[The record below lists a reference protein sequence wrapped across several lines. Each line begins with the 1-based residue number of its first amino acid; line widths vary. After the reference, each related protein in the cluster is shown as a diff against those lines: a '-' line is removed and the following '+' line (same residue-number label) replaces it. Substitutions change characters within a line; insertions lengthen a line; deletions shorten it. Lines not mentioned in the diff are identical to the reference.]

1 MKLSLTSLAVAVTF
15 GLGSA
20 AWAQQPEPGQPPAPP
35 PAQAPAPSV
44 QQGTEVS
51 EDELDTFAEIYVEL
65 QETATKFEEEMASV
79 ETEEEA
85 QDVQSRMQ
93 QESID
98 KIAEHGWTPDQYN
111 RVAQAVN
118 SDPELIERT
127 LSLIEE
133 KS

>member
-1 MKLSLTSLAVAVTF
+1 MKLSVTSLAVASAAI

-20 AWAQQPEPGQPPAPP
+20 AWAQQPGQPPAPP

-44 QQGTEVS
+44 DQGMEVS
-51 EDELDTFAEIYVEL
+51 DQELETFAEIYVDL

-79 ETEEEA
+79 ESEQDA

-93 QESID
+93 QESIE

-118 SDPELIERT
+118 SDPELIEKT

>member
-1 MKLSLTSLAVAVTF
+1 MKLSLTSLAVASVAF

-20 AWAQQPEPGQPPAPP
+20 AWAQQPGQPPAPP

-118 SDPELIERT
+118 SDPALIERT